1 MTSTRARTSWTSA
14 CAGCGRS
21 SVLTRESK
29 QCGMRVTGWL
39 RRNPLEAAWAVFA
52 VVNWVAMIAW
62 PDWETIPFHFVWIS
76 LTFVYGVRVWRTQ
89 TMSLVLLVVILATGA
104 SIFADAFA
112 GIQLWGELFE
122 VPLMSAMFLAMV
134 WHAQRRQSALAEL
147 QGVAEMR
154 ASLLERQERFLHD
167 ASHELRTPVTIARG
181 HLELLRREQP
191 DSPELEVAL
200 DELGRMERIVER
212 LLLLAKSEQQGF
224 AFEEIDVEAFLSDL
238 FIRWSEVAPRAWRLD
253 VDLVGRLR
261 ADPEALRNALDALLE
276 NAVKYTDPGDSIELA
291 AHAEGAGGVVIEVSD
306 SGSGVP
312 PEALP
317 HIFDRWARADSAR
330 TRERGGAGLGLAIVA
345 AVARAHGGRCSVNAL
360 PQGTAFRIHL
370 PVIAAPASANAPGPP
385 PADEGELAGAGP
397 ELALS

>member
-1 MTSTRARTSWTSA
+1 
-14 CAGCGRS
+14 
-21 SVLTRESK
+21 
-29 QCGMRVTGWL
+29 MRVTGWL

-52 VVNWVAMIAW
+52 VANWIAMIAW
-62 PDWETIPFHFVWIS
+62 PAWETIPFHFVWIS
-76 LTFVYGVRVWRTQ
+76 LTFVYGVRVWSSRT
-89 TMSLVLLVVILATGA
+89 MWAVLSVVILATGF
-104 SIFADAFA
+104 SISSDAFG

-134 WHAQRRQSALAEL
+134 WHAQRRQSALAEV

-191 DSPELEVAL
+191 NAPELEVAL

-224 AFEEIDVEAFLSDL
+224 VFEEIDLEAFLSDL
-238 FIRWSEVAPRAWRLD
+238 FMRWSEVAQRAWRLD
-253 VDLVGRLR
+253 VDLAGRLR
-261 ADPEALRNALDALLE
+261 AAPEALRNALDALLE
-276 NAVKYTDPGDSIELA
+276 NAVKYTDPGDSIELS
-291 AHAEGAGGVVIEVSD
+291 AHADGWGGVVIEVAD

-312 PEALP
+312 AEALP
-317 HIFDRWARADSAR
+317 RIFDRWGRADGAR

-345 AVARAHGGRCSVNAL
+345 AVARAHGGRCSVESL
-360 PQGTAFRIHL
+360 PRGTVFRLHL
-370 PVIAAPASANAPGPP
+370 PVRVAGDAPSPAPAG
-385 PADEGELAGAGP
+385 EGELAGAEPG
-397 ELALS
+397 LALS

>member
-1 MTSTRARTSWTSA
+1 MRAIA
-14 CAGCGRS
+14 
-21 SVLTRESK
+21 
-29 QCGMRVTGWL
+29 WL

-52 VVNWVAMIAW
+52 IANWVAMVAW
-62 PDWETIPFHFVWIS
+62 PSWETIPFHFVWIS
-76 LTFVYGVRVWRTQ
+76 LTFVYGVRVWSSRT
-89 TMSLVLLVVILATGA
+89 MWAVLAVVILATGA
-104 SIFADAFA
+104 SIGSDAFD

-134 WHAQRRQSALAEL
+134 WHAQRRQLALAEV

-181 HLELLRREQP
+181 HLELLRRDQP
-191 DSPELEVAL
+191 DAPELEVAL

-224 AFEEIDVEAFLSDL
+224 ALEEIEVEAFLSDL

-253 VDLVGRLR
+253 VDLEGRLL

-276 NAVKYTDPGDSIELA
+276 NAVKYTNPGDAVELA
-291 AHAEGAGGVVIEVSD
+291 AHADGAGGVVIEVSD
-306 SGSGVP
+306 SGLGVP
-312 PEALP
+312 PEALAR
-317 HIFDRWARADSAR
+317 IFDRWARADGAR

-345 AVARAHGGRCSVNAL
+345 AVARGHGGRCSVKPL
-360 PQGTAFRIHL
+360 PRGTAFRLHL
-370 PVIAAPASANAPGPP
+370 PVRVGPDKAPSPTPAS
-385 PADEGELAGAGP
+385 EGVAGAGP
-397 ELALS
+397 EPALSEDRIALG